1 MSEPT
6 PVAATLSPRQRTAIM
21 IAVLLGTLLSALD
34 QTITATAGPQII
46 ADLKVSPGLYDWIT
60 AAYAL
65 ASTVLMPVWG
75 KLSDLHGRRPV
86 LVVGMSLFCAASL
99 GCGLAPSFG
108 WLVGF
113 RAMQGM
119 GAAAL
124 LTTSLAV
131 TADLYPPAIRA
142 KVNGL
147 FAAMWGIAGVA
158 GPLLGG
164 LITDHASWHWT
175 FFLNLPVGAV
185 ALAFIAL
192 AMPRLGG
199 GRHTRLD
206 LTGATTLV
214 VATVPLLLALTLGRG
229 ELTLEAEQAA
239 SLHQHWADPKV
250 LALLALACAGAGA
263 FLLSQVR
270 SPSPIMDLRLFSEP
284 VFRWG
289 VVASLCFGMVL
300 FISVVFAPLFLQ
312 RVLGKSSTS
321 AGVVLSAMTLGMVTG
336 NISSGILASR
346 LGTTRGILLAGAL
359 ACTCAFTWVAATLDE
374 RTSTTLLA
382 LQLLAI
388 GLALGPLL
396 PLYLLVIQNGA
407 AQRDLGSTTATV
419 SFFRQ
424 IGSTAGIALSG
435 TVFALRLGA
444 QQQSA
449 HAMTGAVA
457 ATFWFGAAL
466 CAVGL
471 IATLLMPHTELR
483 KV

>member
-6 PVAATLSPRQRTAIM
+6 PAAAALSQRQRTAIM
-21 IAVLLGTLLSALD
+21 VAVLLGTLLSALD

-46 ADLKVSPGLYDWIT
+46 ADLNVSPGLYDWIT

-108 WLVGF
+108 WLVAF
-113 RAMQGM
+113 RALQGA

-131 TADLYPPAIRA
+131 TADLYPPVVRA

-147 FAAMWGIAGVA
+147 FAAMWGVAGVA

-175 FFLNLPVGAV
+175 FFLNLPVGAM
-185 ALAFIAL
+185 ALTFIAL

-199 GRHTRLD
+199 RRQAQLD
-206 LTGATTLV
+206 LAGAATLV

-239 SLHQHWADPKV
+239 SLHQRWTDPAV

-263 FLLSQVR
+263 FLLAQLRSQ
-270 SPSPIMDLRLFSEP
+270 SPIMDLRLFSEP

-321 AGVVLSAMTLGMVTG
+321 AGVVLSAMTLGMVAG
-336 NISSGILASR
+336 NITSGIVASR
-346 LGTTRGILLAGAL
+346 LAATRGILLGGAL
-359 ACTCAFTWVAATLDE
+359 ASTCAFAWVAATLDE
-374 RTSTTLLA
+374 HTTTSLLA

-407 AQRDLGSTTATV
+407 TQQDLGSTTATV

-424 IGSTAGIALSG
+424 IGSTAGLALSG

-444 QQQSA
+444 QPQSA
-449 HAMTGAVA
+449 QAMTGAVT

-466 CAVGL
+466 CAMGL
-471 IATLLMPHTELR
+471 LATLLMPHSALR
-483 KV
+483 KA